1 MTDHDA
7 LYHRLFSRP
16 LMVEHLVR
24 AFVPEAMAAGLQF
37 DQMERVNAKAHAE
50 ALDGETTSP
59 RGRCGLAPA
68 D

>member
-24 AFVPEAMAAGLQF
+24 AFVPEVMAAGLQF
-37 DQMERVNAKAHAE
+37 DRSGSM
-50 ALDGETTSP
+50 P
-59 RGRCGLAPA
+59 RPMPKRLMARA
-68 D
+68 IAARAM